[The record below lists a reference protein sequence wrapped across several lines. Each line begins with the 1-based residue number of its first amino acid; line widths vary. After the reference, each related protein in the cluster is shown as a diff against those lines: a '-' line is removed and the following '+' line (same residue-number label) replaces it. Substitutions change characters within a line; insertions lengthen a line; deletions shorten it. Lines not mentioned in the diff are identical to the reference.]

1 MGKIFCLMGKSNS
14 GKDTIFKE
22 LIKDKDLDLKPIVS
36 YTTRPIR
43 SNETNGQ
50 EYYFI
55 DELTLNEYRN
65 QDKVIEERCYNTVQ
79 GKWHYCTIDDGRVN
93 INKNNYLLI
102 ATLEAYKNIEVY
114 FGKENVIPLYIE
126 LDDGIRLERA
136 LKRER
141 QEKSPNYNELCRR
154 FLADSKDFSNEK
166 LQLYNIKNSYIN
178 NDLFE
183 CINYI
188 KKDIVKFISND

>member
-22 LIKDKDLDLKPIVS
+22 LIKDKDLDLTPIVS

-102 ATLEAYKNIEVY
+102 VTLEAYKNIEVY

>member
-102 ATLEAYKNIEVY
+102 VTLEAYKNIEVY

-188 KKDIVKFISND
+188 KNDIVKFISND

>member
-22 LIKDKDLDLKPIVS
+22 LIKDKDLDLTPIVS

-65 QDKVIEERCYNTVQ
+65 QDKVIEERYYNTVQ

-102 ATLEAYKNIEVY
+102 VTLEAYKNIEVY

>member
-22 LIKDKDLDLKPIVS
+22 LMADNALELKPIIS

-43 SNETNGQ
+43 SNETNGM

-55 DELTLNEYRN
+55 NEETLGEYREKN
-65 QDKVIEERCYNTVQ
+65 KIIEERRYDTVN
-79 GKWHYCTIDDGRVN
+79 GPWYYCTIDDGQVN
-93 INKNNYLLI
+93 IGANDYLLI
-102 ATLEAYKNIEVY
+102 VTLEAYRNIKIH
-114 FGKENVIPLYIE
+114 FGKENVFPFYID

-141 QEKSPNYNELCRR
+141 QQQNPNYDEVCRR
-154 FLADSKDFSNEK
+154 FLADNIDFSIDNLKSCDIDKVYINDNLIECVN
-166 LQLYNIKNSYIN
+166 NIKN
-178 NDLFE
+178 
-183 CINYI
+183 
-188 KKDIVKFISND
+188 DILKLID

>member
-43 SNETNGQ
+43 SNESNGQ

-136 LKRER
+136 LKREK
-141 QEKSPNYNELCRR
+141 QEKFPNYNELCRR

>member
-43 SNETNGQ
+43 SNESNGQ

-102 ATLEAYKNIEVY
+102 VTLEAYKNIEVY

-188 KKDIVKFISND
+188 KNDIVKFISND

>member
-1 MGKIFCLMGKSNS
+1 M
-14 GKDTIFKE
+14 
-22 LIKDKDLDLKPIVS
+22 
-36 YTTRPIR
+36 
-43 SNETNGQ
+43 
-50 EYYFI
+50 
-55 DELTLNEYRN
+55 
-65 QDKVIEERCYNTVQ
+65 Q

-102 ATLEAYKNIEVY
+102 VTLEAYKNIEVY

>member
-136 LKRER
+136 LKREK
-141 QEKSPNYNELCRR
+141 QEKFPNYNELCRR

>member
-43 SNETNGQ
+43 SNESNGQ

-102 ATLEAYKNIEVY
+102 VTLEAYKNIEVY

>member
-22 LIKDKDLDLKPIVS
+22 LIKDKDLDLKAIVS

-43 SNETNGQ
+43 SNETDGQ

-65 QDKVIEERCYNTVQ
+65 QNKVIEERFYNTVQ
-79 GKWHYCTIDDGRVN
+79 GIWYYCTIDDDQVN

-102 ATLEAYKNIEVY
+102 ATLEAYKNIETY
-114 FGKENVIPLYIE
+114 FGKENVIPVYIE

-141 QEKSPNYNELCRR
+141 QEKFPNYNELCRR
-154 FLADSKDFSNEK
+154 FLADSKDFSCEK
-166 LQLYNIKNSYIN
+166 LQSYRIKKSYIN
-178 NDLFE
+178 NNLFE
-183 CINYI
+183 CINDI
-188 KKDIVKFISND
+188 KKDIIKFIINN